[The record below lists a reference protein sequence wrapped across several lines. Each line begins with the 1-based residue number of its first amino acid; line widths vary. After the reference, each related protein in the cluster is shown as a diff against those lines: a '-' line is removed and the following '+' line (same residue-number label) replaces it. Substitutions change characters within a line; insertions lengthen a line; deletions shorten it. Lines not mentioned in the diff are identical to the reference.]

1 MKKVVSLFVIALLMV
16 SCNQD
21 AVLIETPEVTPEVA
35 RAIGFD
41 TFVDKSSRA
50 ADENNSTA
58 LNDFYPAFKVYGWK
72 TVDGTTTQIFNN
84 HAVKYVADETTYK
97 ESYEAEWGEMET
109 FVAGWYYQNLR
120 YWDKMASGYQF
131 CAYAP
136 VAPEEER
143 DYVVCSEN
151 GQITIGSE
159 TIPDTELDNSVTVD
173 TKNLM
178 ATPATKL
185 AYKGFDYDYMTATA
199 GYDGTK
205 TNVTLNFQHLQA
217 KLNIR
222 IRLNESVTTA
232 QTVTITEISVHNLGN
247 KGYYD
252 SEATGTGVVSG
263 WKITAAEDGYVPS
276 VTTGYPI
283 NGSDSKNGYYVL
295 EQLILPQTI
304 KKATAAA
311 PSLSE
316 YAEACLYVE
325 YTIGNEVFKS
335 FSPLANIFT
344 TADTYDFEGG
354 KQYTINVIVGPS
366 PIEFTVDVAAWA
378 DAVEEDKEM
387 N

>member
-21 AVLIETPEVTPEVA
+21 AVLVETPEVTPEVA
-35 RAIGFD
+35 RPIGFD
-41 TFVDKSSRA
+41 TFVDKTSRA
-50 ADENNSTA
+50 AGENSTA
-58 LNDFYPAFKVYGWK
+58 FNDFYPSFNVYGWK

-84 HAVKYVADETTYK
+84 HAVNYVADETTY
-97 ESYEAEWGEMET
+97 EDYAAEWGEFTEDSK
-109 FVAGWYYQNLR
+109 GWYYKNLR

-136 VAPEEER
+136 VAAS
-143 DYVVCSEN
+143 DYVVCCEN

-159 TIPDTELDNSVTVD
+159 TNPDTELDNSVTVD

-178 ATPATKL
+178 ATPAEKL
-185 AYKGFDYDYMTATA
+185 AFTGFEYDYMIAVSTQTL
-199 GYDGTK
+199 DK
-205 TNVTLNFQHLQA
+205 VSLNFQHLQA

-232 QTVTITEISVHNLGN
+232 QAVTITEIGVHNLGN

-252 SEATGTGVVSG
+252 NKATEGVVSG
-263 WKITAAEDGYVPS
+263 WKLTTADADYVPA
-276 VTTGYPI
+276 VTTDYPI
-283 NGSDSKNGYYVL
+283 NGSDSKSGYYVL

-304 KKATAAA
+304 QKAATTE
-311 PSLSE
+311 PSLTE
-316 YAEACLYVE
+316 LTEACLYVE
-325 YTIGNEVFKS
+325 YTIGDEVFKS

-344 TADTYDFEGG
+344 TSDETSYNLEGG

-366 PIEFTVDVAAWA
+366 PIEFTADVAEWA
-378 DAVEEDKEM
+378 DAVEENKEM

>member
-1 MKKVVSLFVIALLMV
+1 MKKVVSLLMITLLMV
-16 SCNQD
+16 SCNQE
-21 AVLIETPEVTPEVA
+21 AVLVETPEVTPEVA
-35 RAIGFD
+35 RSIGFD

-50 ADENNSTA
+50 NSTA

-72 TVDGTTTQIFNN
+72 TVGSTTTAIFEDYGIN
-84 HAVKYVADETTYK
+84 YVDDETTYK
-97 ESYEAEWGEMET
+97 ESYEAEWGQMET
-109 FVAGWYYQNLR
+109 FEAGWYYQNLR

-136 VAPEEER
+136 VEAS
-143 DYVVCSEN
+143 DVVECSED
-151 GQITIGSE
+151 GQITIGSSTEAVSVE
-159 TIPDTELDNSVTVD
+159 TT
-173 TKNLM
+173 NLM
-178 ATPATKL
+178 ATPDDEL
-185 AYKGFDYDYMTATA
+185 AFTGFEYDYMTATKA
-199 GYDGTK
+199 ESNGTVE
-205 TNVTLNFQHLQA
+205 NVSLTFQHLQA

-232 QTVTITEISVHNLGN
+232 QEVKVTEIGVHNLGN

-263 WKITAAEDGYVPS
+263 WTLTTADDDYVPA
-276 VTTGYPI
+276 VTTDYPI
-283 NGSDSKNGYYVL
+283 NGSDSKSDYYVL

-304 KKATAAA
+304 QKAATTE
-311 PSLSE
+311 PSLAE
-316 YAEACLYVE
+316 FDEACLYVE
-325 YTIGNEVFKS
+325 YTIGDEVFKS

>member
-16 SCNQD
+16 SCNQE
-21 AVLIETPEVTPEVA
+21 AVLVETPEVTPEVA
-35 RAIGFD
+35 RPIGFD

-50 ADENNSTA
+50 AGENSTA
-58 LNDFYPAFKVYGWK
+58 LNDFYPAFCVYGWK
-72 TVDGTTTQIFNN
+72 TVDGTTTPIFENYS
-84 HAVKYVADETTYK
+84 VSYVDDAAM
-97 ESYEAEWGEMET
+97 YEKNYAAEWGKDFEE
-109 FVAGWYYQNLR
+109 GWYYQNLR

-136 VAPEEER
+136 VAATG
-143 DYVVCSEN
+143 VVCSKE
-151 GQITIGSE
+151 GQITIGSS
-159 TIPDTELDNSVTVD
+159 TAPVTVE

-178 ATPATKL
+178 ATPAEKL
-185 AYKGFDYDYMTATA
+185 AFTGFEYDYMTATA

-232 QTVTITEISVHNLGN
+232 QAVTITEIGVHNLGN

-252 SEATGTGVVSG
+252 NKATEGVVSG
-263 WKITAAEDGYVPS
+263 WKLTTADADYVPA
-276 VTTGYPI
+276 VTTDYPI
-283 NGSDSKNGYYVL
+283 NGSDSKSGYYVL

-304 KKATAAA
+304 QTAATTE

-316 YAEACLYVE
+316 LAEACLYVE
-325 YTIGNEVFKS
+325 YTIGDEVFKS
-335 FSPLANIFT
+335 FSPLANIFAST
-344 TADTYDFEGG
+344 DTYKLEGG
-354 KQYTINVIVGPS
+354 KQYTVTVIVGPS
-366 PIEFTVDVAAWA
+366 PIEFTADVAEWA
-378 DAVEEDKEM
+378 DAVEKDKEM